1 MACCPSAFDR
11 RWAPRSLA
19 RSPTRAGPALLPCIH
34 PYQRVMP
41 QKCIELPSNEKISL
55 QSIKLYFK
63 SHCPAFFWLVRFNTK
78 VVVSRAYRYSY
89 VGHACIFLPCR
100 ATLGVSF
107 STRLIPATHHRIAHL
122 NIPRSPTA
130 LPPSLSFPA
139 PRFVFTSSSARRQ
152 PSQIKW
158 RSPRPSNV
166 LSSTDSILFPSHPP
180 IP

>member
-1 MACCPSAFDR
+1 MEDYFFKIFTPLRNCNVACS
-11 RWAPRSLA
+11 
-19 RSPTRAGPALLPCIH
+19 PALRLGGASEQLSGLCFQSHPQPFNQPC
-34 PYQRVMP
+34 
-41 QKCIELPSNEKISL
+41 
-55 QSIKLYFK
+55 
-63 SHCPAFFWLVRFNTK
+63 
-78 VVVSRAYRYSY
+78 SY

>member
-34 PYQRVMP
+34 PYQRIMP
-41 QKCIELPSNEKISL
+41 EKCIELPSNEKISL

-63 SHCPAFFWLVRFNTK
+63 SHCPAFFRLVRFNTK

-122 NIPRSPTA
+122 NIPRSP
-130 LPPSLSFPA
+130 LPPFPSPLLRSFSLPPLPGASQA
-139 PRFVFTSSSARRQ
+139 KSSGGD
-152 PSQIKW
+152 P
-158 RSPRPSNV
+158 PPLHV
-166 LSSTDSILFPSHPP
+166 PSSTDSILFPSQPP

>member
-34 PYQRVMP
+34 PYQRIMP
-41 QKCIELPSNEKISL
+41 EKCIELPSNEKISL

-63 SHCPAFFWLVRFNTK
+63 F
-78 VVVSRAYRYSY
+78 VVSRAYRYSY

>member
-34 PYQRVMP
+34 PYQRIMP
-41 QKCIELPSNEKISL
+41 EKCIELPSNEKISL

-130 LPPSLSFPA
+130 PSLPFLPRSSVRFHFLLCPA
-139 PRFVFTSSSARRQ
+139 PAKPNQVEI
-152 PSQIKW
+152 P
-158 RSPRPSNV
+158 PPVERP
-166 LSSTDSILFPSHPP
+166 LID
-180 IP
+180 